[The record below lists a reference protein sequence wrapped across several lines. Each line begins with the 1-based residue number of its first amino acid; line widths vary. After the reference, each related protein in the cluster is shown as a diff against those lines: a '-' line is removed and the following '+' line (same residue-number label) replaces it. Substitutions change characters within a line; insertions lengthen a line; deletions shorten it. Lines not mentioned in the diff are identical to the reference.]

1 MMFFKRIVLIAALVA
16 LVAPPAAAKLRVTIA
31 GLDGDERK
39 NVEARLGLFVYAEAD
54 GADDAQIRRLHRQAS
69 DEIRSALQAYGYYT
83 PEVRG
88 SLQADGAGWQA
99 RYDIEPGAPTLLA
112 RVQLEVSGEGRE
124 LPALREAVEGTR
136 LREGQRLQ
144 HEHYEETKTALA
156 RAAYANGYLD
166 ARFTEH
172 VLRVEPAQ
180 RRAEAILALETG
192 PRYYFGEV
200 SVVQEGLDPEFA
212 ARYVPIRPGD
222 PFEPDKLLQAQ
233 FALADLGYFGSVE
246 IQPQRDKAVDQRI
259 PIVIATTRRPPR
271 RYDAGVGYGTD
282 TGARLTLGAEF
293 RQLNDAGHKLRSD
306 LRVSEVKNTIG
317 LDYRIPLGTRA
328 GENLGFATTYTD
340 EKIGDGESQRYGF
353 AITLSRTL
361 GDWQRQ
367 LYVKHEYEES
377 FVPETGTDSTKLLMP
392 GVGLSRGELDNPIHA
407 RLGWSV
413 FIDAHGGHEAVIS
426 DVNFLQG
433 RALLRGVLPA
443 GARTRL
449 LARAEFGA
457 TSVDDF
463 SELPASQRFFAGGD
477 QSVRGYAY
485 QSLGPRDAAGKVVGG
500 QYLTTY
506 SFEAEVRVWNNW
518 GAAVFLD
525 LGNADDDPGPGLKR
539 GVGTGVR
546 YRAPVGTVQVDLA
559 HPLDGEERGI
569 RPHLGIRVGL

>member
-1 MMFFKRIVLIAALVA
+1 MMFLKRILLC
-16 LVAPPAAAKLRVTIA
+16 AAAATLAAGPARAELRVTIA
-31 GLDGDERK
+31 GIDGPERD
-39 NVEARLGLFVYAEAD
+39 NVEARLGIFAYAEDD
-54 GADDAQIRRLHRQAS
+54 GADDAQIRRLHRQAG
-69 DEIRSALQAYGYYT
+69 DEIRSALQVYGYYT
-83 PEVRG
+83 PDVRA
-88 SLQADGAGWQA
+88 SLQAEGSDWHA
-99 RYDIEPGAPTLLA
+99 RYDIAPGAPTLLA
-112 RVQLEVSGEGRE
+112 RVRLEVSGEGRE
-124 LPALREAVEGTR
+124 LPALREAVAKTR
-136 LREGQRLQ
+136 LREGERLL
-144 HEHYEETKTALA
+144 HEHYESTKTALA
-156 RAAYANGYLD
+156 RAAYQNGFLD
-166 ARFTEH
+166 AQFTEH
-172 VLRVEPAQ
+172 ALRVEPAQ

-200 SVVQEGLDPEFA
+200 SIVQEGLDPEFA
-212 ARYVPIRPGD
+212 ARYVPIRPGE

-233 FALADLGYFGSVE
+233 FVLSDLGYFASVDV
-246 IQPQRDKAVDQRI
+246 QPRRDQAVDQRI
-259 PIVIATTRRPPR
+259 PVVIVTTKRPPR
-271 RYDAGVGYGTD
+271 RYDAGLGYGTD

-293 RQLNDAGHKLRSD
+293 RQLNASGHKLRSD
-306 LRVSEVKNTIG
+306 LRVSEIKNNIG

-353 AITLSRTL
+353 TVSLSRTP

-392 GVGLSRGELDNPIHA
+392 GVALSRGELDNPIHA
-407 RLGWSV
+407 RRGWSL
-413 FIDAHGGHEAVIS
+413 FLDAHGGHEALIS

-433 RALLRGVLPA
+433 RALVRGVLPF
-443 GARTRL
+443 GERTRL

-485 QSLGPRDAAGKVVGG
+485 QSLGPRDATGKVVGG

-506 SFEAEVRVWNNW
+506 SFEAEMRVWNNW

-539 GVGTGVR
+539 GVGVGVR

-559 HPLDGEERGI
+559 HPLDGEERGV